1 MADTAHTPDKS
12 ETPAP
17 VTPPAQLKVAAQ
29 LEMFVADIC
38 FWAGQD
44 LNEKLP
50 VAAIAEFSR
59 GLAFIDWLHS
69 MQDPNTKITY
79 MGFVFD
85 LNYGIMAVL
94 RNIEPFTLNRF
105 RRFVE
110 VNRQRIENEDAAAS
124 NKEPDA
130 KGNGKTKELPL
141 RTWKAITG
149 RVNAGSENQF
159 SQAQV
164 KYWATEHKWPMQH
177 GKGKGHRPAILPSV
191 VDKCTLT
198 MINEI
203 ALARNDD
210 GGKVDP
216 KEILFRGGEK
226 PSTRK
231 ERQDSQIGQVKRNM
245 RSTGRLNKPS
255 M

>member
-130 KGNGKTKELPL
+130 KGNGKTGAK
-141 RTWKAITG
+141 K
-149 RVNAGSENQF
+149 Q
-159 SQAQV
+159 
-164 KYWATEHKWPMQH
+164 
-177 GKGKGHRPAILPSV
+177 
-191 VDKCTLT
+191 
-198 MINEI
+198 
-203 ALARNDD
+203 
-210 GGKVDP
+210 
-216 KEILFRGGEK
+216 GEK
-226 PSTRK
+226 SGAAVQAAWLCPKMPDSLKNLAEFLMTRK
-231 ERQDSQIGQVKRNM
+231 DCTAETNEFTGAPFVGNPAKVYSRFKSNKVWGSWLKKYIERPLAGVYRLKLPREKR
-245 RSTGRLNKPS
+245 GKK
-255 M
+255 